1 MGTLT
6 DYRERPHWSFS
17 ALNQFFNICSLQYA
31 FDKIYKLP
39 KAFTPVSLS
48 FGSAF
53 HRVMEWTALTRLGG
67 SRPDAAAASELFQDV
82 WSRQLQEDK
91 DVRFEEGEDAETVAA
106 MGRDMCACAAGGM
119 DDDAERVVSVSE
131 AFCVP
136 LTCADGE
143 SLETP
148 LIGEIDCAVEKGGA
162 RTLVDWKTSGRR
174 WPKDKAA
181 KDWQPTAFIHG
192 YAFKHGLVPG
202 FRFDVCV
209 KSKTPVLERHVTT
222 RSADDFVRL
231 AEYAKL
237 AESMIRAEHF
247 FPSEQSFYC
256 GGCPHQEPC
265 RNWHRQ
271 RTRVSV
277 RLAA

>member
-31 FDKIYKLP
+31 FDKIYRLP
-39 KAFTPVSLS
+39 KAFTPLPLS

-53 HRVMEWTALTRLGG
+53 HRVMEWAAFTRMQGQT
-67 SRPDAAAASELFQDV
+67 PMAAEASDLFQTL
-82 WSRQLQEDK
+82 WGRQQEEDANIK
-91 DVRFEEGEDAETVAA
+91 YDEGEDSDTCAA
-106 MGRDMCACAAGGM
+106 QGRSMCACIVGAADPEEM
-119 DDDAERVVSVSE
+119 VLSVSE

-148 LIGEIDCAVEKGGA
+148 LTGEIDCAVEKGGA

-181 KDWQPTAFIHG
+181 KDWQPTAFVNG
-192 YAFKHGLVPG
+192 YRLKHGQVPE
-202 FRFDVCV
+202 FRFDVVV
-209 KSKTPVLERHVTT
+209 KNKTPVFEQHMTT
-222 RSADDFVRL
+222 RSADDFVRF
-231 AEYAKL
+231 AEYARL
-237 AESMIRAEHF
+237 AESMIAAEHF
-247 FPSEQSFYC
+247 CPNEQGFYC

-271 RTRVSV
+271 RTRLTV

>member
-31 FDKIYKLP
+31 FDKIYRLP
-39 KAFTPVSLS
+39 KAFTPLPLS

-53 HRVMEWTALTRLGG
+53 HRVMEWAAFTRMQGQT
-67 SRPDAAAASELFQDV
+67 PMAAEASDLFQTL
-82 WSRQLQEDK
+82 WGRQQEEDANIK
-91 DVRFEEGEDAETVAA
+91 YDEGEDSDTCAA
-106 MGRDMCACAAGGM
+106 QGRSMCACIVGAADPEEM
-119 DDDAERVVSVSE
+119 VLSVSE

-181 KDWQPTAFIHG
+181 KDWQPTAFVNG
-192 YAFKHGLVPG
+192 YAFKHGLMPD
-202 FRFDVCV
+202 FRFDVVV
-209 KSKTPVLERHVTT
+209 KNKTPVLESHDTT
-222 RSADDFVRL
+222 RTADDFARL
-231 AEYAKL
+231 AEYARL
-237 AESMIRAEHF
+237 AESMIAAEHF

-256 GGCPHQEPC
+256 GGCPHQEAC
-265 RNWHRQ
+265 RNWHREL
-271 RTRVSV
+271 TRVSV